1 MSVRE
6 LKGDQRRQLVDTQQV
21 FDAWQETSHESKR
34 RFAGSMRWGERNGT
48 EYLLRKIARSETSL
62 GRRSADTERIY
73 EAFAKGRSE
82 NQDRLEGLAKRLD
95 ELAPVNRAMGL
106 GRLPVTAAR
115 ILRRCDEAGLLG
127 KHLTIV
133 GTNAM
138 FAYEVAA
145 GVHTQSDLVAS
156 GDIDLLYDARRH
168 LSLALADVH
177 ASGLIGLLRTVDT
190 SFAPV
195 HRGSFRAAN
204 REGYLVDLIRPE
216 AKDVMRDRSK
226 PALTDLPEDLQ
237 GAAIFGLG
245 WLVNSP
251 KMDVIAI
258 DDRGYPVRMVVIDPR
273 AFALHKAWISRRED
287 REPVKARRDFEQA
300 QAAAVIATRYLRRP
314 FDGPELGALPNS
326 LRELAPRI
334 MNAISSDE
342 KESVKP
348 NW

>member
-1 MSVRE
+1 
-6 LKGDQRRQLVDTQQV
+6 
-21 FDAWQETSHESKR
+21 
-34 RFAGSMRWGERNGT
+34 MRWGERNGAD
-48 EYLLRKIARSETSL
+48 YLLRKIGRTETSL

-73 EAFAKGRSE
+73 EAFAKGRIE
-82 NQDRLEGLAKRLD
+82 NQDRLKGLAKRLD

-106 GRLPVTAAR
+106 GRVPVIAAR

-145 GVHTQSDLVAS
+145 GVHTQSGLVAS

-168 LSLALADVH
+168 LSLAVEDVH

-195 HRGSFRAAN
+195 RPGSFRAGN

-216 AKDVMRDRSK
+216 ARDVMRDRSK
-226 PALTDLPEDLQ
+226 PALTELPEDLQ

-245 WLVNSP
+245 WLINSP
-251 KMDVIAI
+251 KMDVTAI
-258 DDRGYPVRMVVIDPR
+258 DERGYPVRMVVIDPR
-273 AFALHKAWISRRED
+273 AFALHKAWISERED

-334 MNAISSDE
+334 MEAISSGE